1 MSSETLLLVIAV
13 LALAGFV
20 QGLTGFGF
28 GMTAMSLLPS
38 IMGLVTA
45 QAVVTLTST
54 AACLLMA
61 AVTLRDVPWSNLR
74 WLWLGTVAGVPLG
87 FSLIESLPRGIVTRV
102 LGLLLCSVVVFEFLM
117 ARRTSWRWPRWLEP
131 LVGLASGTLTGA
143 FNIGGPPL
151 IAYIYSQPWSK
162 EKHVAGITAV
172 FLSGGLIRV
181 ALLLSYN
188 ELPSEAWSS
197 AGWALAPMMAAIVFG
212 NRLLRRI
219 PQKQLR
225 AGVFVVL
232 FVLGSR
238 YLFAA

>member
-1 MSSETLLLVIAV
+1 MTTDTLLLVVAV
-13 LALAGFV
+13 LTLAGFV

-38 IMGLVTA
+38 ILGLVAA
-45 QAVVTLTST
+45 QAVVTITST

-61 AVTLRDVPWSNLR
+61 AVTLRDVPWSSLR
-74 WLWLGTVAGVPLG
+74 WLWPGTVAGVPLG
-87 FSLIESLPRGIVTRV
+87 FSLLESLPRTLVTRV
-102 LGLLLCSVVVFEFLM
+102 LGLLLCSMVLFEFVVT
-117 ARRTSWRWPRWLEP
+117 RRTSWRWPRWLEP

-162 EKHVAGITAV
+162 EQHVAGITVV
-172 FLSGGLIRV
+172 FLSGGLVRV
-181 ALLLSYN
+181 GLLLSYN
-188 ELPSEAWSS
+188 ELPDEAWTS
-197 AGWALAPMMAAIVFG
+197 ACWALAPMLVAIVCG

-219 PQKQLR
+219 PQRQLR
-225 AGVFVVL
+225 AGVFTVL
-232 FVLGSR
+232 FLLGGR

>member
-1 MSSETLLLVIAV
+1 MSYEILLLVVAILGA
-13 LALAGFV
+13 AGFV

-38 IMGLVTA
+38 ILGLVTA

-61 AVTLRDVPWSNLR
+61 AVTLREVPWSSLR

-87 FSLIESLPRGIVTRV
+87 FFMLESLPRGMVTRV
-102 LGLLLCSVVVFEFLM
+102 LGLLLCSVVVFEFVV

-131 LVGLASGTLTGA
+131 IVGLASGTLTGA

-188 ELPSEAWSS
+188 ELPREAWTS
-197 AGWALAPMMAAIVFG
+197 AGWALPPMLAAIVCG

-219 PQKQLR
+219 PQRQLR
-225 AGVFVVL
+225 TGVFAVL
-232 FVLGSR
+232 FVLGGR
-238 YLFAA
+238 YLFAE